1 LFSTKSAY
9 GHKFSVRNAREPS
22 GMEDAM
28 RARAVTKVAVSVVA
42 LAACGAPSPARA
54 EPATIDPALFV
65 DAPPVAAREIF
76 VFTLGGSDAAVFAR
90 GRRGLD
96 TGPSR
101 AALENARDM
110 RGFLPGYPQPA
121 VVTFELRVSY

>member
-1 LFSTKSAY
+1 MSARPIHA
-9 GHKFSVRNAREPS
+9 GL
-22 GMEDAM
+22 
-28 RARAVTKVAVSVVA
+28 AV
-42 LAACGAPSPARA
+42 LAAATTALGAPSAHA

-65 DAPPVAAREIF
+65 DAAPVAAREI
-76 VFTLGGSDAAVFAR
+76 VDFTLGGSDAAVFAR

-96 TGPSR
+96 TGASR

-121 VVTFELRVSY
+121 VVTFELRVWY